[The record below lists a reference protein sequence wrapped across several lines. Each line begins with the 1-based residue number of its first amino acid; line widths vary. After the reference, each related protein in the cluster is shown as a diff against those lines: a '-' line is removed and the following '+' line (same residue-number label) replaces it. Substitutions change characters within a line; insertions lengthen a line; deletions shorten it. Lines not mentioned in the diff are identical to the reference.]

1 VSVVVAARPKT
12 NTGLRVS
19 RTLVALAD
27 AAARDRFFSRHAGLA
42 DRPLALRLLD
52 RSREQLRV
60 DFHRSLLFAQ
70 GAACIAEHLGDES
83 THALALRA
91 MANAMTVGGNNQR
104 SVEHHATAIAAFER
118 LGNRPELA
126 RTLSATVQPLLLLG
140 RYDQARGAADRAR
153 ELFAAEGD
161 QVRIARLDI
170 MIGNL
175 LHRQDRFAEA
185 MQYYEQAHDALV
197 PLGDADGLL
206 SVIHNKAVTLTT
218 LNDFHAARG
227 AYEEARRLAAGR
239 GLDQAVGQADYNIAW
254 LYYLRGEYS
263 RAIELLHTAAGTAKK
278 TGDAYHAA
286 LSLLD
291 LSEIYLELN
300 LSVDAREMAEQAH
313 ARFNDLGMG
322 YEAAKALANAAT
334 SYGQEG
340 KTFRAIELFGEA
352 RTRMVSERNQVWP
365 SLIDLYQA
373 ILLVEEGRLFEAR
386 RLCQS
391 ALEQFSASRLPGKAA
406 LCHLLLA
413 RIALRLN
420 DHALAQR
427 CCDAVVA
434 LLTDVDSPILVY
446 HAQLLLGHARMRAD
460 DRSGAFRAY
469 QGAREAL
476 ETLRSRLNGEEL
488 KIAFVKNKGEVYE
501 RLVELC
507 LEGEDGTSGFEG
519 AFAYVEQ
526 AKSRTL
532 FDLMFQPVHALAR
545 EEGSESQLAHSIREL
560 REELNWYYHLVELEQ
575 LRPGEQSSERITA
588 FRREIGTREKEMA
601 RTLRELSITDASQ
614 SDLHA
619 PSASSLETIRAA
631 LPANTTIVEFFQV
644 DDRIV
649 LCVVDHDRVEM
660 APVSLESRV
669 SSVVRMLQFQF
680 SKFRLGPD
688 YVQTFKDALL
698 KTTQAHLRELFDELL
713 APVWP
718 QLMGRHLV
726 IVPHGV
732 LHYVPFHALFDG
744 NQYVTDACTVSYAP
758 SASVYARCQQQP
770 EGGGHGALVLGV
782 PDDQAPLIDEEAR
795 AVAQA
800 LPDATLRIGGDATEQ
815 VLRTMGRDSRILH
828 IASHGFF
835 RPENPMFS
843 GIRLGDTYL
852 NVYDLYRLRLR
863 ADLVALSGC
872 ATGANVAAAG
882 DELLGI
888 TRGLF
893 CAGATTLVL
902 SLWNVHDE
910 STAQFMTAFYER
922 VAAGTPPAIAL
933 REAMCNIR
941 QAYPHPYYWAPF
953 VVTGKSAQPSP
964 SVQTDSIFATAA
976 RPSLTEQRCGD
987 D

>member
-1 VSVVVAARPKT
+1 VSVVVAARVKT
-12 NTGLRVS
+12 NAGLRVS
-19 RTLVALAD
+19 RTLAALAD
-27 AAARDRFFSRHAGLA
+27 AAARDRFFARRAGLA
-42 DRPLALRLLD
+42 DRQLALRLLD

-60 DFHRSLLFAQ
+60 DFHRSLLLAQ
-70 GAACIAEHLGDES
+70 GAVRIAEQLGDES
-83 THALALRA
+83 VHALGLRA
-91 MANAMTVGGNNQR
+91 MGNAMTVGGNNQA
-104 SVEHHATAIAAFER
+104 SVEHHAAAVAAFEKID
-118 LGNRPELA
+118 NRQELA

-140 RYDQARGAADRAR
+140 RYDDARGAADRAR
-153 ELFAAEGD
+153 QLFLAEGD
-161 QVRIARLDI
+161 HMRIARLDI

-185 MQYYEQAHDALV
+185 MEFYERAHQALL

-218 LNDFHAARG
+218 LNDFHAARA
-227 AYEEARRLAAGR
+227 AYEEARRLAASR

-263 RAIELLHTAAGTAKK
+263 RAIELLHAAAGAAKK
-278 TGDAYHAA
+278 TGDGYHAA

-340 KTFRAIELFGEA
+340 KTFRAIELFMEA
-352 RTRMVSERNQVWP
+352 RTRMVREHNQVWP

-373 ILLVEEGRLFEAR
+373 ILLVDEGRLFEAR
-386 RLCQS
+386 RLSQA

-413 RIALRLN
+413 RIALRLD
-420 DHALAQR
+420 DHVQAQR
-427 CCDAVVA
+427 CCDAVIA
-434 LLTDVDSPILVY
+434 LLTDVESPILAY
-446 HAQLLLGHARMRAD
+446 HAQLLLGHALTRAG
-460 DRSGAFRAY
+460 RQQGAFGAY
-469 QGAREAL
+469 QAAREAL

-507 LEGEDGTSGFEG
+507 LEGEDGTNGFEG

-575 LRPGEQSSERITA
+575 LRPGEQSTERITA

-619 PSASSLETIRAA
+619 PSACSLETIRAA

-644 DDRIV
+644 NDRIV
-649 LCVVDHDRVEM
+649 LCLVDHDRVEM
-660 APVSLESRV
+660 APVSLASRL
-669 SSVVRMLQFQF
+669 SSTVRMLQFQF
-680 SKFRLGPD
+680 SKFRLGAD
-688 YVQTFKDALL
+688 YIKTFERALL
-698 KTTQAHLRELFDELL
+698 TTTQAHLHGIFKELL

-718 QLMGRHLV
+718 QLRGRRLV
-726 IVPHGV
+726 IVPHGA
-732 LHYVPFHALFDG
+732 LHYVPFHALYDG
-744 NQYVTDACTVSYAP
+744 EQYVTDLCAVSYAP
-758 SASVYARCQQQP
+758 SASIYARCQQQAS
-770 EGGGHGALVLGV
+770 GGGKGALVLGV
-782 PDDQAPLIDEEAR
+782 ADDQAPLIDAEAK
-795 AVAQA
+795 AVAA
-800 LPDATLRIGGDATEQ
+800 VLPDAQLCIGRDATEH
-815 VLRTMGRDSRILH
+815 VLRTAGRHSRIVH
-828 IASHGFF
+828 IASHGYF

-863 ADLVALSGC
+863 ADLVTLSGC

-893 CAGATTLVL
+893 CAGAHTLLL

-910 STAQFMTAFYER
+910 STAALMTRLYRRIADGSAP
-922 VAAGTPPAIAL
+922 VDAL
-933 REAMCNIR
+933 RDTMRDVRNEH
-941 QAYPHPYYWAPF
+941 PHPYYWAPF
-953 VVTGKSAQPSP
+953 VLTGKSAH
-964 SVQTDSIFATAA
+964 A
-976 RPSLTEQRCGD
+976 
-987 D
+987 